1 MKKIYFTLFVV
12 LLLASCG
19 QVEKKAATAN
29 AGLKETVSIDSLIKY
44 PEAFVGKEVTIKGH
58 VFHTCTETG
67 KRMFV
72 YGSNSD
78 STLKVVASDSVKIFD
93 KSLEGTEV
101 LVKGTLVELKIDMA
115 YLAKMEKEIKAS
127 EPKALAKK
135 DKVAGNGHL
144 HEGQNNME
152 QVNALKAKLKESGKD
167 HLSFY
172 SLVAHKLKQYSAE
185 AKEEVASGGNDT
197 TK

>member
-1 MKKIYFTLFVV
+1 MKKTYFTLFVG

-29 AGLKETVSIDSLIKY
+29 VGLKETLSIDSLIKY

-78 STLKVVASDSVKIFD
+78 STIKVVASDSVKIFD
-93 KSLEGTEV
+93 KSLEGNDV
-101 LVKGTLVELKIDMA
+101 LIKGVVEEQRIDPA
-115 YLAKMEKEIKAS
+115 FIAKMEMEAKDNEAKNVDKKE
-127 EPKALAKK
+127 
-135 DKVAGNGHL
+135 KVAGNRHI
-144 HEGQNNME
+144 HEGETTMKQA
-152 QVNALKAKLKESGKD
+152 NALKARLKESGKEY
-167 HLSFY
+167 LSFY
-172 SLVAHKLKQYSAE
+172 SFVAHKLEQCSAE
-185 AKEEVASGGNDT
+185 AKPEVESSGDST

>member
-1 MKKIYFTLFVV
+1 MKKTYFTLFVG

-19 QVEKKAATAN
+19 QVEKKAVTAN
-29 AGLKETVSIDSLIKY
+29 VGLKETVSIDSLIKY

-78 STLKVVASDSVKIFD
+78 STIKVVASDSVKIFD
-93 KSLEGTEV
+93 KSLEGNDV
-101 LVKGTLVELKIDMA
+101 LIKGVVEEQRIDPA
-115 YLAKMEKEIKAS
+115 FIAKMEMEAKDNEAKNVDKKE
-127 EPKALAKK
+127 
-135 DKVAGNGHL
+135 KVAGNGHL

-152 QVNALKAKLKESGKD
+152 QVNALKAKLKESGND

-172 SLVAHKLKQYSAE
+172 SFVAYKLEQISAE
-185 AKEEVASGGNDT
+185 AKPEVESSGDDT